1 MKIYYWDNF
10 YQKKIKISK
19 PSSFAKFI
27 VKKMKKNKTLL
38 DIGCG
43 NGRDTFYFNKKGLNV
58 VGIEKSK
65 IAVKNNK
72 KILEKKKIKNISFY
86 NVNIFSKKFENLEK
100 FDYVYLRFV
109 IHAISKQIEN
119 KLLKNLSKITKENSI
134 VFFEFRTTKDK
145 LFKRGKII
153 SKYERQTNHYR
164 RFIKFDDFI
173 KTLNKLK
180 NFKIL
185 YKIEKKG
192 LAKYKNDNPV
202 LGRIILKRK

>member
-27 VKKMKKNKTLL
+27 VKRLKKNKTLL

-43 NGRDTFYFNKKGLNV
+43 NGRDTFYFNRKGLSV

-72 KILEKKKIKNISFY
+72 KILVKKKIKNINFL
-86 NVNIFSKKFENLEK
+86 NINIFSKKFENLEK

-109 IHAISKQIEN
+109 IHAISK
-119 KLLKNLSKITKENSI
+119 S
-134 VFFEFRTTKDK
+134 
-145 LFKRGKII
+145 
-153 SKYERQTNHYR
+153 YR
-164 RFIKFDDFI
+164 K
-173 KTLNKLK
+173 
-180 NFKIL
+180 
-185 YKIEKKG
+185 
-192 LAKYKNDNPV
+192 
-202 LGRIILKRK
+202 

>member
-10 YQKKIKISK
+10 YQKKIRISK

-27 VKKMKKNKTLL
+27 VKKLKKNKTLL

-58 VGIEKSK
+58 VGLEKSK

-72 KILEKKKIKNISFY
+72 KLLAEKKIKNIDFF
-86 NVNIFSKKFENLEK
+86 NINISSKKFQNLKK

-109 IHAISKQIEN
+109 IHAISQKIEN
-119 KLLKNLSKITKENSI
+119 KLLKNLSKITKKNSI
-134 VFFEFRTTKDK
+134 VFFEFRTTKDQ
-145 LFKRGKII
+145 LFKKGKIL
-153 SKYERQTNHYR
+153 SKYERHTNHYR
-164 RFIKFDDFI
+164 RFIEFDDFI
-173 KTLNKLK
+173 TTLNKLN

-185 YKIEKKG
+185 YKTEKKG

>member
-27 VKKMKKNKTLL
+27 VKRLKKNKTLL

-43 NGRDTFYFNKKGLNV
+43 NGRDTFYFNRKGLSV

-72 KILEKKKIKNISFY
+72 KILVKKKIKNINFL
-86 NVNIFSKKFENLEK
+86 NINIFSKKFENLEK

-109 IHAISKQIEN
+109 IHAISKKVEN
-119 KLLKNLSKITKENSI
+119 KLLKNLSKITKKNSI
-134 VFFEFRTTKDK
+134 VFFEFRTTKDQ
-145 LFKRGKII
+145 LFKRGKIL
-153 SKYERQTNHYR
+153 SKYERLTNHYR
-164 RFIKFDDFI
+164 RFIEFDDFI

-185 YKIEKKG
+185 YKFEKKG
-192 LAKYKNDNPV
+192 LAKYKDDNPV